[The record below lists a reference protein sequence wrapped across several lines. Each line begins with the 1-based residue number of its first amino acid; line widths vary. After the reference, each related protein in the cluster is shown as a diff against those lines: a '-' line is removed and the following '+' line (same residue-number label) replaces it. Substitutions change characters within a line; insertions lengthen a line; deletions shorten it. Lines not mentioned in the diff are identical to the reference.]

1 MDPSAFHL
9 IKVHYQNALRIL
21 NMVCSGCHCPCPN
34 LAPSP
39 PPPCPCPG
47 QGVEPWEIP
56 PVHNP
61 SYAKLAAGAAPSS
74 WAPSDE
80 NGSRMI
86 QGFPLSSAAF
96 VVVSILASCNFKE
109 KHAQAKMNALLI
121 LKQFR
126 WNFYASFSLQSW
138 HVLQNSFHC
147 ARLHSLLLFIKARW
161 TENQSAFCQKLW
173 VD

>member
-9 IKVHYQNALRIL
+9 IKVDYQNALRIL
-21 NMVCSGCHCPCPN
+21 DMVCFSCHCPCPS
-34 LAPSP
+34 LTPSP

-61 SYAKLAAGAAPSS
+61 RYAKLAARAAPSS

-80 NGSRMI
+80 NGSKMI
-86 QGFPLSSAAF
+86 QCFPLSSAAF
-96 VVVSILASCNFKE
+96 FVFSILMSCNFKE
-109 KHAQAKMNALLI
+109 KHTQAKINALLI
-121 LKQFR
+121 LKWFQR
-126 WNFYASFSLQSW
+126 NFYASFSLHSW
-138 HVLQNSFHC
+138 HVLQNNFHF
-147 ARLHSLLLFIKARW
+147 AQLHSLLLFIKARW
-161 TENQSAFCQKLW
+161 TENESRFCQKLW